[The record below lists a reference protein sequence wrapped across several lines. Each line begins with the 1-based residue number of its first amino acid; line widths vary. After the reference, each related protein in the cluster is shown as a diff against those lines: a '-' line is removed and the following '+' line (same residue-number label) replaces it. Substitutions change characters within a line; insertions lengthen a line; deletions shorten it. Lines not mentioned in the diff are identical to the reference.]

1 MWDRNVVWPALP
13 VSGIVIVGEFDR
25 APRDGLHRGALIGP
39 RSVVANRPL
48 LRISLRVWWSCTRVA
63 RWVRPPTGGEHEPR
77 WWATVVRRLFLS
89 IRAAPG
95 TVAAA
100 TEPTAAKQR
109 RANRQERQCSLEEL
123 PDSVPLASRCISR
136 LASRSTVSSALTLRG
151 IDVAP
156 NRPLVA
162 FEHRLAWQRLG
173 VVWSCKRPCAR
184 ERRRVRRRVRRRWWR
199 RRNRRGRRAGK
210 SEEEEERR
218 HCQPRI
224 HWSMVRPVFGGEG
237 LFKGMQAES
246 LSAATQTSP

>member
-63 RWVRPPTGGEHEPR
+63 RWVRSPTGGEHEPR

-173 VVWSCKRPCAR
+173 VVWSGKRPCAR
-184 ERRRVRRRVRRRWWR
+184 ERVYRRRWR
-199 RRNRRGRRAGK
+199 RRDRRGRRAGE
-210 SEEEEERR
+210 SEEDEERR
-218 HCQPRI
+218 HCDPQN
-224 HWSMVRPVFGGEG
+224 HWSTMVHPVCGGEG
-237 LFKGMQAES
+237 LFKGTQAGP